1 MEKEKKQLT
10 TNFTLNELIRSNTAN
25 KLNID
30 NTPSDE
36 IIDSLKKL
44 CTNVLQPIRDKYG
57 KPMVITSGYRCK
69 ALNKAVG
76 GVKTS
81 QHVLGQAADINNG
94 HTQNKALFELIKQ
107 MTNDGEITVGQ
118 LLWEHGGQWIH
129 VSLPT
134 KKHKNEI
141 RNIN

>member
-1 MEKEKKQLT
+1 MKEEKKQLT
-10 TNFTLNELIRSNTAN
+10 TNFTLNELIRSNTAT

-30 NTPSDE
+30 NTPSDD
-36 IIDSLKKL
+36 IIDNLKKL
-44 CTNVLQPIRDKYG
+44 CTDILQPIRDKYD

-94 HTQNKALFELIKQ
+94 HTQNKAIFELIKQ
-107 MTNDGEITVGQ
+107 MVNDGEITVGQ
-118 LLWEHGGQWIH
+118 LLWEHVGQWIH

-134 KKHKNEI
+134 KKHKNDI

>member
-1 MEKEKKQLT
+1 MKEKNQLT
-10 TNFTLNELIRSNTAN
+10 TNFTLNELIRSNTAT

-36 IIDSLKKL
+36 IIDNLNKL
-44 CTNVLQPIRDKYG
+44 CTDIIQPIRDKYG

-107 MTNDGEITVGQ
+107 MVDNGEITVGQ
-118 LLWEHGGQWIH
+118 LLWEHGGQCIH

-134 KKHKNEI
+134 KKHNNEI

>member
-1 MEKEKKQLT
+1 MKKEKKQLT
-10 TNFTLNELIRSNTAN
+10 ANFTLNELIRSNTAT

-30 NTPSDE
+30 NSPSDE
-36 IIDSLKKL
+36 IIDNLKKL

-94 HTQNKALFELIKQ
+94 HTQNKSLFELIKQ
-107 MTNDGEITVGQ
+107 MVDDGEITVGQ
-118 LLWEHGGQWIH
+118 LLWEHCGQWIH